1 MTKIHI
7 LITKEE
13 TKLVKK
19 IASNIYSKYFPMG
32 GHGTVLKDELY
43 HWGIVGL
50 CEAKQRFDESRG
62 IPFPAF
68 AARRVE
74 GEMLDN
80 IRKLPMVRLP
90 QEKQNRVKELRA
102 AKDELLNNGKSV
114 NPEALAL
121 ILRWPLEEV
130 HQVIN
135 LSPSINFL
143 DHPATDEDDDR
154 VPGDIISDDSLNPEE
169 LNIKK
174 QIAENV
180 NRCLEALDVNP
191 DRIVIQGR
199 FNLEQTLKELAD
211 ELDCSIQQVSNIQ
224 RRAEGLM
231 RDCLKRQG
239 LGDY

>member
-1 MTKIHI
+1 MAKIHL

-13 TKLVKK
+13 TKLVKR
-19 IASNIYSKYFPMG
+19 ITSNIYAKYFPLG
-32 GHGTVLKDELY
+32 DRGSVSKDEIY

-50 CEAKQRFDESRG
+50 CEARQRFDKKRG

-68 AARRVE
+68 AARRIE

-90 QEKQNRVKELRA
+90 QEKQTRVKELKA
-102 AKDELLNNGKSV
+102 AKEELLKTGEPVDPYTLSV
-114 NPEALAL
+114 KLG
-121 ILRWPLEEV
+121 WPIEEV

-135 LSPSINFL
+135 LSPSINYI
-143 DHPATDEDDDR
+143 DNTPQDDDENR
-154 VPGDIISDDSLNPEE
+154 SPGNIIKDDSLNPEE
-169 LNIKK
+169 LNMKK
-174 QIAENV
+174 QIANFV
-180 NRCLEALDVNP
+180 NICLESLDANP

-199 FNLEQTLKELAD
+199 FNLEQTLKELAE

-231 RDCLKRQG
+231 KDCLKKQG
-239 LGDY
+239 LGA